1 MAFVYTTRGNSS
13 PQGKPR
19 VCFLSHKEDFAAY
32 FDQLSKEI
40 LELQNCA
47 IWHEAAESAGGADTA
62 ASDIA
67 GAAGAGAAGADT
79 AGAFDLAELDQMQ
92 LIVIPVTRKLLAS
105 ENEIV
110 ERVLPYAI
118 ERNIPVLPIMVEGGL
133 DAPFAEKIGDLEYL
147 DKTAIDPTAIPYKER
162 LSKFLSSVLLNDT
175 QIEEIRS
182 AFDAYIFLSYRKK
195 DRAYANELMRLIH
208 QNEFSEKVA
217 IWYDEFLVPG
227 ESFNDAIEEA
237 LKKSSLFSLV
247 VTPNL
252 VNERNYVMEIEYPMA
267 QKNHKT
273 ILPIEMV
280 ATEHDALKQYYE
292 GIPDP
297 VNSQDPERIANALHD
312 YLPIAT
318 SSKANP
324 VHDFFV
330 GLAYLSGIDVEV
342 DRERALK
349 LITSSANTG
358 VDLAMKK
365 LSSMYAKGDGVE
377 RDIPKAEEW
386 QGRLVTELADTAEE
400 SRSEDD
406 AFEFLK
412 EAKELAELAI
422 AAEDFETADG
432 TCSTMFDVAQRLSFG
447 SLEKSVF
454 GKVKS
459 VLKKYTRTNP
469 RLQEGLTYMW
479 QACRMMLEVAFKA
492 GISDKIYEWSKKA
505 NALRAVIPFMSG
517 PEIGNELMRLCGRMA
532 TECTESGN
540 LNGAKEWLGSAFS
553 YFESLDKDELSTEIK
568 FNYSFLMDAACDY
581 EIASGELK
589 EAYGWL
595 QDRKEL
601 LRPLQDEF
609 PDNLQIRYEI
619 IKSWLKQADIA
630 YQFGD
635 REELKSC
642 AAKAKELIDAEELET
657 DEVKQLLAEYYQQVG
672 SAAAADKEY
681 DQAITLLKQS
691 VDILT
696 PMLDRLFDADHLRET
711 ATSEERMGD
720 CYYFMQQYQDAY
732 DWHLKASGHM
742 EEVNAFARLLK
753 DIRISARLYEDLLY
767 DAGQLK
773 NILKIQEWNDKALW
787 TRNVLVTGIALPKVG
802 IRREKKIADLVEN
815 GKYESPQYMKDKEA
829 LEKLLGKQEA
839 IKDTIDH
846 GFIPMENSLLTY
858 VQSDEARAA
867 GVDFSVIKSE
877 FAELISQFL
886 DTHVVAA
893 IRDDLIDL
901 RFILLGKKDA
911 STIGNPVRKIQSYI
925 LEQYEPFFKY
935 DEKAMLLLSLCDYS
949 LSSTKEFLRDYPEIV
964 YWKYPMDEIKYPK
977 LWSQLYNLHAG

>member
-40 LELQNCA
+40 LELQNCS
-47 IWHEAAESAGGADTA
+47 IWHVAAESAGGADTA
-62 ASDIA
+62 DSDTV
-67 GAAGAGAAGADT
+67 GAAGVDT
-79 AGAFDLAELDQMQ
+79 ADAFDLAELDQMQ

-105 ENEIV
+105 ENEIL

-118 ERNIPVLPIMVEGGL
+118 EKNIPVLPIIVEGGL

-162 LSKFLSSVLLNDT
+162 LGKFLSSVLLNDT

-195 DRAYANELMRLIH
+195 DRAYANELMHLIH

-227 ESFNDAIEEA
+227 ENFNDAIEEA
-237 LKKSSLFSLV
+237 LKKSNLFSLV

-252 VNERNYVMEIEYPMA
+252 VNEKNYVMEIEYPMA

-292 GIPDP
+292 GIPNP
-297 VNSQDPERIANALHD
+297 VNSQNPEQIANALRD

-318 SSKANP
+318 SSKADP

-349 LITSSANTG
+349 LITSSANAG

-377 RDIPKAEEW
+377 RDIKKAEEW
-386 QGRLVTELADTAEE
+386 QGRLVIELSDTAEE

-406 AFEFLK
+406 AFDFLR

-422 AAEDFETADG
+422 AAEDFEMADD
-432 TCSTMFDVAQRLSFG
+432 TCTTMFDIAQRLSFG
-447 SLEKSVF
+447 SLEKSIF
-454 GKVKS
+454 GKMKS

-479 QACRMMLEVAFKA
+479 QACRMMLDVAFGA
-492 GISDKIYEWSKKA
+492 GISEKIFEWSKKA
-505 NALRAVIPFMSG
+505 NGLRTVIGFMDG
-517 PEIGNELMRLCGRMA
+517 PEIGKELMRLCGRMA

-553 YFESLDKDELSTEIK
+553 YFESLDKDNLSTEVK
-568 FNYSFLMDAACDY
+568 YNYSFLMDAASDF

-595 QDRKEL
+595 QDRKAL

-619 IKSWLKQADIA
+619 IKIWLKQADIA

-635 REELKSC
+635 LEELQSC
-642 AAKAKELIDAEELET
+642 AAKAKELIDAEEMET
-657 DEVKQLLAEYYQQVG
+657 DEVKLLLAEYYQQVG
-672 SAAAADKEY
+672 SAAAAGKEY

-696 PMLDRLFDADHLRET
+696 PMLDRLFDADHLREA
-711 ATSEERMGD
+711 ATSEERLGD
-720 CYYFMQQYQDAY
+720 CYYFMQQYQEAY
-732 DWHLKASGHM
+732 DWHLKASQSM
-742 EEVNAFARLLK
+742 DAVMTFSKLLK
-753 DIRISARLYEDLLY
+753 DVRISARLYEDLLY

-773 NILKIQEWNDKALW
+773 NILKIQEWNELALW

-802 IRREKKIADLVEN
+802 IRREKKIADLVEK
-815 GKYESPQYMKDKEA
+815 GKYESPQYLKDKEA
-829 LEKLLGKQEA
+829 LENLLGKQDA
-839 IKDTIDH
+839 IKETIDH
-846 GFIPMENSLLTY
+846 GVIPLENSLIAY
-858 VQSDEARAA
+858 VQSQEARAA
-867 GVDFSVIKSE
+867 GVDFSVIKQE
-877 FAELISQFL
+877 FAELISKFL

-925 LEQYEPFFKY
+925 LEQYVPFFKY

-977 LWSQLYNLHAG
+977 LWSQLYNLQEG